1 MKAPRR
7 LVLLGGGHAH
17 VHVLA
22 GLARLPLAD
31 VEVVLVSPFER
42 HHYSGMVPGF
52 LQGTYRESDL
62 AFDLPAIARRA
73 GARFLRGWAKGI
85 DVAARTVDMG
95 DERVPFDVLSVD
107 VGSEASGMD
116 TPGAREHAFTVRPMS
131 RAVALRERADELFT
145 PGASP
150 AICVVGGG
158 AAGVE
163 VALAL
168 RQRAKSRGANPSLS
182 IMESGDGVLAGFS
195 QRVVALTQR
204 ALTDARVSVFTG
216 RRVAAVAAEE
226 VTLDDRQRV
235 PANLTVWLT
244 GAAPPLVVRESN
256 LPKDERGYFL
266 VDATLRAVDGAPIFG
281 AGDCIALEEHPWV
294 PKAGV
299 YAVRQSPILDA
310 NLRATLTGTSLRPFV
325 PQRTW
330 LSLMNTADGRAILRW
345 HGFVAHTRFAWRL
358 KDSIDRGFMRR
369 YQQ

>member
-1 MKAPRR
+1 
-7 LVLLGGGHAH
+7 
-17 VHVLA
+17 
-22 GLARLPLAD
+22 
-31 VEVVLVSPFER
+31 
-42 HHYSGMVPGF
+42 
-52 LQGTYRESDL
+52 
-62 AFDLPAIARRA
+62 
-73 GARFLRGWAKGI
+73 
-85 DVAARTVDMG
+85 MG
-95 DERVPFDVLSVD
+95 DERVPFDLLSVD

-150 AICVVGGG
+150 AVCVVGGG

-168 RQRAKSRGANPSLS
+168 RQRA
-182 IMESGDGVLAGFS
+182 
-195 QRVVALTQR
+195 
-204 ALTDARVSVFTG
+204 LTDARVSVLAG
-216 RRVAAVAAEE
+216 RRVAAVAAED
-226 VTLDDRQRV
+226 VTLDDGRRV

-244 GAAPPLVVRESN
+244 GAAPPLVVRESS

-281 AGDCIALEEHPWV
+281 AGDCVALEEHPWV

-299 YAVRQSPILDA
+299 YAVRQAPILDA
-310 NLRATLTGTSLRPFV
+310 NLRATLTETSLRPFV

-345 HGFVAHTRFAWRL
+345 HGFVAHSRFAWRL

-369 YQQ
+369 YQIIVP